1 MNSIWIRNVAM
12 AIIVF
17 LIASAL
23 GELSQQKT
31 ARELALEKWEDFY
44 SGNGPNPDEQRP
56 HHQ

>member
-31 ARELALEKWEDFY
+31 AREIRLERLEDFQT
-44 SGNGPNPDEQRP
+44 GNGPNPDEQKPR
-56 HHQ
+56 HH